1 MVGVSRSE
9 SAWGQ
14 RFRLIGMKQHD
25 VSCTRLGR
33 TDLQAQP
40 DTLDGVR
47 VLPPFQRVP
56 GPSPAEPPFFLSRT
70 LRRDGEMLMPACRSI
85 SAKSPW
91 RLARARSRGNVP
103 FGRSSRVGAAA
114 R

>member
-14 RFRLIGMKQHD
+14 CFRLVGIKQHD

-40 DTLDGVR
+40 DTLNGVPI
-47 VLPPFQRVP
+47 LPPLQRVP
-56 GPSPAEPPFFLSRT
+56 GASPAEPPFS
-70 LRRDGEMLMPACRSI
+70 
-85 SAKSPW
+85 
-91 RLARARSRGNVP
+91 
-103 FGRSSRVGAAA
+103 
-114 R
+114 